1 MLGDADPQCPRLE
14 ISSIVISTNPF
25 GDFSKCTIISELID
39 EDGMEGIVEEARIL
53 WQKFIHQPQTGRC
66 LVFLLVLGKLCQ
78 KVTKTYE
85 EAINKLTSILELDV
99 SYCLLSVFLF
109 YLGVLHGTWTDF
121 APDQFYPNGKGV
133 VQE

>member
-1 MLGDADPQCPRLE
+1 LEDADPQCSRLE
-14 ISSIVISTNPF
+14 ISSIVLSTNPF

-39 EDGMEGIVEEARIL
+39 KKEIEDIVEKARIL

-78 KVTKTYE
+78 EVTKTYE

-99 SYCLLSVFLF
+99 SYRLLGVFF
-109 YLGVLHGTWTDF
+109 FNLGVLHETWTDF